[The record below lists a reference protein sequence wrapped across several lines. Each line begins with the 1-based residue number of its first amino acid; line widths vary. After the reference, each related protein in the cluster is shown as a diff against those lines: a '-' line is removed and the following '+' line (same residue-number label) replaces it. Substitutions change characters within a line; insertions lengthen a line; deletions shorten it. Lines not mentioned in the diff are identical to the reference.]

1 MRDTR
6 PRTKSD
12 MNILNSVSRM
22 MYIGH
27 SIKNYADSGDYVI
40 IENSRSESRSFTW
53 VDSTLYIPVLQEI
66 AFASRQMIV

>member
-1 MRDTR
+1 
-6 PRTKSD
+6 
-12 MNILNSVSRM
+12 M

-40 IENSRSESRSFTW
+40 IKNSRSESRSFTW